1 MKEEKKKFELG
12 KNLNRGEKFKLGKDD
27 LEAIQ
32 VDLNWKSGADLD
44 AVAFLLDDDGV
55 ISDDSD
61 FVYYNSNHRCTPWP
75 DAQPSEYDR
84 KMGSKKMW
92 KQDTVPCSKDYAV
105 VGSADDLGDDDEGDE
120 AGETMHVNLSKVRP
134 EITEIVFCVS
144 IYDEDGKTSF
154 KDVRDPQIVIT
165 DENTGEVLCQYNLK
179 EHFSSETAVV
189 AGALV
194 LNEEG
199 EWEFEAVGKGYDGG
213 LQTLVDMYA

>member
-1 MKEEKKKFELG
+1 MARNFELA
-12 KNLNRGEKFKLGKDD
+12 KDLNRGDKFNLGKGEE

-44 AVAFLLDDDGV
+44 AVAFLLDDEGV
-55 ISDDSD
+55 ISDDAD
-61 FVYYNSNHRCTPWP
+61 FVYYKSQHRCTPWP
-75 DAQPSEYDR
+75 DAQPSEYNRSNGAR
-84 KMGSKKMW
+84 KVW
-92 KQDTVPCSKDYAV
+92 RDETVPCSLDYSV
-105 VGSADDLGDDDEGDE
+105 VGAADDLGDDEDGDE

-134 EITEIVFCVS
+134 GVTEIVFCVS
-144 IYDEDGKTSF
+144 IYDVEGKTSF

-165 DENTGEVLCQYNLK
+165 DEHTGEELCHYNLK

-199 EWEFEAVGKGYDGG
+199 DWEFTAIGKGYDGG
-213 LQTLVDMYA
+213 LQTLVDMYT